1 MQQIP
6 HPFQPWTSTDEPATS
21 AALAALSQ
29 RYEAEVN
36 RLYDEDLKVQEPLDF
51 QIRDLSIKRS
61 AAKSKAD
68 QDRLDGEIVKL
79 DEVLRKR
86 QEGYDRAMRALD
98 ANYEREER
106 ELAAAEEED
115 NDEDL
120 YTAD

>member
-1 MQQIP
+1 M
-6 HPFQPWTSTDEPATS
+6 
-21 AALAALSQ
+21 
-29 RYEAEVN
+29 
-36 RLYDEDLKVQEPLDF
+36 YDEDLKVQEPLDF